1 MLLVLL
7 KKTHYDTKITE
18 IENKFN
24 NHNHDKYS
32 TTPEFNAL
40 VTDVFNARISQA
52 NLVTKINFLN
62 SVSSLDSKIAEN
74 KTKNKSTEN

>member
-24 NHNHDKYS
+24 NHNHDKYI

-40 VTDVFNARISQA
+40 VADVFNARISQA

>member
-7 KKTHYDTKITE
+7 KKTNYDTKITE

-24 NHNHDKYS
+24 NHNHDKYI